1 MSRNQERVLSDAMI
15 NRIKSKIYN
24 ELLSNSVG
32 RSTVVDTLMDAYL
45 MDSKDELMEATIA
58 LIEATEDNILSTPS
72 YDELLTINME
82 LNEDSY
88 DTN

>member
-1 MSRNQERVLSDAMI
+1 
-15 NRIKSKIYN
+15 
-24 ELLSNSVG
+24 
-32 RSTVVDTLMDAYL
+32 MDAYL

>member
-1 MSRNQERVLSDAMI
+1 MSRNQQRVLSDAMI

-24 ELLSNSVG
+24 ELSSNSVG

-88 DTN
+88 DNN